1 MEATGQ
7 NGLRGETVSLSK
19 CRKKAGMGHAPAI
32 PALGRRRQGDEFKI
46 TLSYL
51 KGVKTKEK
59 RIFKKPLLQND
70 SEESILDA
78 S

>member
-1 MEATGQ
+1 
-7 NGLRGETVSLSK
+7 
-19 CRKKAGMGHAPAI
+19 MGHAPAI
-32 PALGRRRQGDEFKI
+32 PALGRRRQGDEFTI

-51 KGVKTKEK
+51 KGGKTKEKK